1 MPVSGVGHRTP
12 ENSWARSWSL
22 CSAGSF
28 IVPVEECRLPA
39 IVPMKPLG
47 TDRHNQQWQHTY
59 GVVPVAVIVPVFP
72 SIVHIPVF
80 AI

>member
-1 MPVSGVGHRTP
+1 M
-12 ENSWARSWSL
+12 
-22 CSAGSF
+22 
-28 IVPVEECRLPA
+28 PA